1 MIGQDHPGTQGPEP
15 GPRPQKL
22 VLPAPDGY
30 RSPGFAAGQRTQVV
44 PEMLL
49 RHGGHNPNNP
59 IIRLGELWRRD
70 PAYKA
75 LIIAVVLVLVAGT
88 LFASL
93 AANALLQSSSGL
105 FTQNTDIPTAP
116 QVGVAPTSTGTVDL
130 HPAFPTPGG
139 GKGTNQSSQPPMQS
153 TPALQVSPTA
163 IPTQQQGNGNLTVQI
178 TGLPPQVPNNSMV
191 PVSVQ
196 TSTPGATVQLQVTY
210 NAPPFLYTSAQQVT
224 DGNGNATI
232 NWQVNV
238 FARGKRTTAR
248 VIVIAFDQNGQ
259 QGHSDTVRVQVNGA
273 GGGM

>member
-22 VLPAPDGY
+22 VLPAPGGY
-30 RSPGFAAGQRTQVV
+30 RPPPAFGAGQRTPVV

-49 RHGGHNPNNP
+49 RQGGRNPNNP

-75 LIIAVVLVLVAGT
+75 LIIAVALVLVAGT

-93 AANALLQSSSGL
+93 AANALLQSSGGL
-105 FTQNTDIPTAP
+105 FTQNTAIPTTP
-116 QVGVAPTSTGTVDL
+116 QVGVAPAPTGTVDL

-139 GKGTNQSSQPPMQS
+139 GKGTKQSSQPPMQG
-153 TPALQVSPTA
+153 TPALQASPTG
-163 IPTQQQGNGNLTVQI
+163 IPTQQPGNGNLVVQI
-178 TGLPPQVPNNSMV
+178 TGLPPQVPTNSMV

-210 NAPPFLYTSAQQVT
+210 NAPPFFYTSTQQVT

-238 FARGKRTTAR
+238 FVRGKRATAR
-248 VIVIAFDQNGQ
+248 VTVIAFDQNGQ
-259 QGHSDTVRVQVNGA
+259 QGHSDSIRVQITGA
-273 GGGM
+273 GGG